1 MELFRSLRIKA
12 GTNILRKK
20 SLKVRRRREF
30 VNITKAR
37 TIGIVWDIVRN
48 EDLAA
53 ISDFIL
59 KMNERGIRVDVI
71 GIFHGNLLPDNL
83 TALRY
88 INCLKREDLSY
99 TYRPKTTEAEAFM
112 NSAFDILIEISFRD
126 CLPVR
131 YLSTLTP
138 ARCRVCCDPGDN
150 QNRDFADIMI
160 STGNSRDVRGY
171 LNQVVTYLEI
181 INN

>member
-1 MELFRSLRIKA
+1 MELFRSLRIRA
-12 GTNILRKK
+12 GSNILRKK
-20 SLKVRRRREF
+20 SLKVKRKRDF
-30 VNITKAR
+30 VNLKKAAR
-37 TIGIVWDIVRN
+37 IGIVWDIIKN
-48 EDLAA
+48 DDLAA

-59 KMNERGIRVDVI
+59 KMNERGIKVDII
-71 GIFHGNLLPDNL
+71 GFFHGKQLPDNL

-88 INCLKREDLSY
+88 ITCLKREDLSFL
-99 TYRPKTTEAEAFM
+99 YRPKTVEADRFI

-138 ARCRVCCDPGDN
+138 ARCRVCCDTGDD
-150 QNRDFADIMI
+150 QNRNFADIMI
-160 STGNSRDVRGY
+160 STGKNRDVREY

>member
-12 GTNILRKK
+12 GANILRKK
-20 SLKVRRRREF
+20 SLKVKRKREF
-30 VNITKAR
+30 VNLKRAG

-48 EDLAA
+48 DDLTP

-59 KMNERGIRVDVI
+59 KMSERGIKVDVI
-71 GIFHGNLLPDNL
+71 GIFHGKQLPDNL

-88 INCLKREDLSY
+88 ITCLKREDLSFIF
-99 TYRPKTTEAEAFM
+99 RPKAIEADNFINTAY
-112 NSAFDILIEISFRD
+112 DILIEVSFRN

-131 YLSTLTP
+131 YISTLTP
-138 ARCRVCCDPGDN
+138 ARCRVCSDTGDD

-160 STGNSRDVRGY
+160 SMGKNRDVREY
-171 LNQVVTYLEI
+171 LNQIIAYLEI

>member
-20 SLKVRRRREF
+20 SLKVKRRREF
-30 VNITKAR
+30 VNLKKAA

-48 EDLAA
+48 DDLAP

-71 GIFHGNLLPDNL
+71 GLFHGKLLPDNL

-88 INCLKREDLSY
+88 ISCLKREDLSY
-99 TYRPKTTEAEAFM
+99 VYRPKTIEAENFI
-112 NSAFDILIEISFRD
+112 SKPFDILIEISFRN

-131 YLSTLTP
+131 YISTMTP
-138 ARCRVCCDPGDN
+138 ARCRVCCNTGDD
-150 QNRDFADIMI
+150 QNCDFADIMI
-160 STGNSRDVRGY
+160 STGTNRDVREY
-171 LNQVVTYLEI
+171 LNQVVTYMEI